1 MFLILFD
8 EFLNVLFMVRIFATL
23 GEPYF
28 NDSLL
33 LVPEK
38 ILFEVVINVL
48 ILDTVVKS

>member
-8 EFLNVLFMVRIFATL
+8 EFLNVLFVVGIFAAL

-28 NDSLL
+28 NDFLL

-38 ILFEVVINVL
+38 ILFEVVISVI
-48 ILDTVVKS
+48 ILYSVIKS